1 MKNIQPVTIWN
12 NGQLQTATQLD
23 VVSVYDDLA
32 TNADFRYTLY
42 TVDLL
47 SLASDRLN
55 ISGDDYLIWGSTV
68 DVNESAYSWVASQL
82 NLTID
87 YTTTTTS
94 TTSETTTETTTSTT
108 TETTTEAPVI

>member
-1 MKNIQPVTIWN
+1 MKNIQPVTSWV
-12 NGQLQTATQLD
+12 NGTSVIATQLN
-23 VVSVYDDLA
+23 VYSSFDDLA
-32 TNADFRYTLY
+32 TTAIFDYTLLSADLI
-42 TVDLL
+42 TVAQGKLT
-47 SLASDRLN
+47 
-55 ISGDDYLIWGSTV
+55 ISGEDYQIWGSTV

-108 TETTTEAPVI
+108 TEAPVV